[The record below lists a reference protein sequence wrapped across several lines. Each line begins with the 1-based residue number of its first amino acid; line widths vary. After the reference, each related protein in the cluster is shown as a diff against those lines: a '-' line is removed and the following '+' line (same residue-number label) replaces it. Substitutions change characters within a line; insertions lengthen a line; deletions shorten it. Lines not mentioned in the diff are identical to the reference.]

1 MMQLDIAAALDISML
16 SVVLTLLLVD
26 VFDTAG
32 TLVGVATRGKMMDA
46 EGRLPRLG
54 RALIADSSATAVGA
68 LLGTSSTT
76 SFIESA
82 AGVESGGRTG
92 LSAVVIGVA
101 FLLCLVLAPLAQ
113 SIPSYA
119 AAAALLFVSA
129 AMAQS
134 LVDLDWQDITES
146 SPAIITALVMPL
158 SFSVANGIGVGF
170 ISYVAIKLMAGRIRD
185 VPVAVLL
192 VALVFAAKFIFL

>member
-1 MMQLDIAAALDISML
+1 
-16 SVVLTLLLVD
+16 
-26 VFDTAG
+26 
-32 TLVGVATRGKMMDA
+32 MDA

-92 LSAVVIGVA
+92 LSAVVIGIA
-101 FLLCLVLAPLAQ
+101 FLMCLVLAPLAQ

-170 ISYVAIKLMAGRIRD
+170 ISYVAIKLMTGRIRD

>member
-1 MMQLDIAAALDISML
+1 MFGS
-16 SVVLTLLLVD
+16 
-26 VFDTAG
+26 
-32 TLVGVATRGKMMDA
+32 
-46 EGRLPRLG
+46 
-54 RALIADSSATAVGA
+54 
-68 LLGTSSTT
+68 
-76 SFIESA
+76 
-82 AGVESGGRTG
+82 RT
-92 LSAVVIGVA
+92 
-101 FLLCLVLAPLAQ
+101 
-113 SIPSYA
+113 PSPGILNYA

-146 SPAIITALVMPL
+146 SPAIIITALVMPL